1 VNWQAIGA
9 MGELVGGIAVI
20 LTLLYLAAQIR
31 QNTISNRQT
40 ALQTISVQNAEWLS
54 LIVQDEDVA
63 RIFRSGQYDLESL
76 ENEDAVR
83 YGMLMTQ
90 FCRVFD
96 TQYHQY
102 LSGALTEDL
111 WVSSERSIA
120 FVMNRKGSK
129 LWWSRYGNQF
139 SDPFQKFMQQTIG

>member
-1 VNWQAIGA
+1 MNWQAIGA
-9 MGELVGGIAVI
+9 IGEVLGGIAVI

-54 LIVQDEDVA
+54 LIVNDADVA

-76 ENEDAVR
+76 EKEDAVR

-102 LSGALTEDL
+102 LTGALTEDL
-111 WVSSERSIA
+111 WTSSARSIA
-120 FVMNRKGSK
+120 FVMNRSGAK
-129 LWWSRYGNQF
+129 LWWSRFGNQF
-139 SDPFQKFMQQTIG
+139 SDPFQEFMEQTLN